1 MTGIALSQTNV
12 TCVAAVASMLRY
24 NDAVIRSILRR
35 RRKKKKK
42 KDTAIFLTRIV
53 PFIST
58 PFNPSSFI
66 CWRRKVQFPFP
77 RTFPLPTTF
86 IRWRGHAE
94 QPLDLHILRLQ
105 TFELQIH
112 VVESRVQRQAK
123 LRRNALLLLLAL
135 SWLVQRREVLIRT
148 VDVFRYVTLNWHNLA
163 RQTR

>member
-66 CWRRKVQFPFP
+66 
-77 RTFPLPTTF
+77 
-86 IRWRGHAE
+86 
-94 QPLDLHILRLQ
+94 
-105 TFELQIH
+105 
-112 VVESRVQRQAK
+112 
-123 LRRNALLLLLAL
+123 
-135 SWLVQRREVLIRT
+135 
-148 VDVFRYVTLNWHNLA
+148 
-163 RQTR
+163 